1 MKKKRGLSDWID
13 EEREGPHNE
22 SNYVEKKYIRG
33 EKMETW
39 IQKVMEDF
47 GYVGVFLLIMLENLF
62 PPIPSEVIL
71 TFGGFM
77 TTFTDLTVTGV
88 IMASTLGSVAGAI
101 ILYGI
106 GLLLDVERLVKI
118 ADRYGRFL
126 RLTRN
131 DIYKADAWFDRY
143 GFWTVFFGRFV
154 PVVRSLISIPA
165 GMSNM
170 RFWLFIL
177 LTTLGTLVWNTV
189 LVHVGAAV
197 GDNWTKIVEVMGVYS
212 NIVYAVIALVFI
224 GMVVRFIRKKQ
235 LFRRGG

>member
-1 MKKKRGLSDWID
+1 
-13 EEREGPHNE
+13 
-22 SNYVEKKYIRG
+22 
-33 EKMETW
+33 METW
-39 IQKVMEDF
+39 IQRIMEDF
-47 GYVGVFLLIMLENLF
+47 GYIGVFLLIMLENLF

-88 IMASTLGSVAGAI
+88 IIASTLGSVAGAI

-118 ADRYGRFL
+118 VDKYGHIL

-143 GFWTVFFGRFV
+143 GFWTVFFCRFI
-154 PVVRSLISIPA
+154 PLIRSLISIPA

-170 RFWLFIL
+170 KFWLFIL
-177 LTTLGTLVWNTV
+177 LTTLGTLIWNTV
-189 LVHVGAAV
+189 LVHVGATV
-197 GDNWTKIVEVMGVYS
+197 GGNWEKIVEVMDVYS
-212 NIVYAVIALVFI
+212 NIAYAVIAVVFI
-224 GMVVRFIRKKQ
+224 WFVVRFIRKKK
-235 LFRRGG
+235 LFKRK

>member
-1 MKKKRGLSDWID
+1 
-13 EEREGPHNE
+13 
-22 SNYVEKKYIRG
+22 
-33 EKMETW
+33 METW
-39 IQKVMEDF
+39 IQRIMEDF
-47 GYVGVFLLIMLENLF
+47 GYIGVFLLIMLENLF

-88 IMASTLGSVAGAI
+88 IIASTLGSVAGAI

-118 ADRYGRFL
+118 VDKYGHIL

-143 GFWTVFFGRFV
+143 GFWTVFFCRFI
-154 PVVRSLISIPA
+154 PLIRSLISIPA

-170 RFWLFIL
+170 KFWLFIL
-177 LTTLGTLVWNTV
+177 LTTLGTLIWNTV
-189 LVHVGAAV
+189 LVHVGATV
-197 GDNWTKIVEVMGVYS
+197 GENWEKIVEVMDVYS
-212 NIVYAVIALVFI
+212 NIAYAVIAVVFI
-224 GMVVRFIRKKQ
+224 WFVVRFIRKKK
-235 LFRRGG
+235 LFKRK